1 MNDFA
6 PKASRNGKL
15 VLQKVLANEVSLV
28 GNQKSEIDNVD
39 VITFSSLSELFRGCF
54 AGLSLLCVLVTD
66 IAFSFPLY
74 QLKGA
79 ARAL

>member
-15 VLQKVLANEVSLV
+15 VLQKIPANEVTLV

-39 VITFSSLSELFRGCF
+39 VITRSFFMPFL
-54 AGLSLLCVLVTD
+54 LSLKFYIFDMSMKT
-66 IAFSFPLY
+66 
-74 QLKGA
+74 
-79 ARAL
+79 